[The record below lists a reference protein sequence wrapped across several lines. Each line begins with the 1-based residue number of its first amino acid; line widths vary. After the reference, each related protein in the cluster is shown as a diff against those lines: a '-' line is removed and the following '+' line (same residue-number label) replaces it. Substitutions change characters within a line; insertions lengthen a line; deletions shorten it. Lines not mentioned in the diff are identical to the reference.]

1 MKPHSSWHHL
11 FVIYL
16 LAILILLTSCLKTQN
31 PELKLKTG
39 LSQDEVRHLL
49 GQPNEMRDFVMPD
62 GAFFGPQ
69 EILSGVIPAG
79 GLVEEWRYNVD
90 DEVMYLWFYSATKEG
105 KDKMKLIS
113 TATVPK
119 DAIY

>member
-79 GLVEEWRYNVD
+79 GLVEEWRYIED

-113 TATVPK
+113 TSTVPK

>member
-1 MKPHSSWHHL
+1 MKPYSSWHHL

-69 EILSGVIPAG
+69 EILSGVIPTG